1 METWALLIVITL
13 GYIACFLAGLFFAK
27 YKYSAGGLAENTAIL
42 SDLTDRI
49 KDTEQRVG
57 EASELAGA
65 IKDRIDDLDA
75 ASGDIEDIFLKYARE
90 SEERAKQEQ
99 DT

>member
-49 KDTEQRVG
+49 KDTEQRITESAELTG
-57 EASELAGA
+57 ELQERLRGLIVSGG
-65 IKDRIDDLDA
+65 DL
-75 ASGDIEDIFLKYARE
+75 EEIFAKYGTGEKEPPVEA
-90 SEERAKQEQ
+90 
-99 DT
+99 